1 MAPLNL
7 WLRCETKEFE
17 HRSALT
23 PQTAKKLIDSGN
35 FTVTVERDP
44 QRIFEDAEFEA
55 VGCKLVE
62 WNSWPSAPLDSVII
76 GLKELPENDT
86 TPLPHTHIMFAH
98 CYKQQGGWIDVI
110 SRWEAGQPT
119 GMLYDL
125 EFLQEENGRRVAAFG
140 YHAGFAGAAVGT
152 LALAKQVGSEGEKA
166 RLGEIKPYPNE
177 TELINYVKGQ
187 VGEVGAKLGRKPRA
201 LVIGALGRCGR
212 GAVDFFK
219 AAGFEDSNILK
230 WDMQETAKGGPF
242 EEITDV
248 DVFVNCIYLTSK
260 IPSFVDKE
268 SIAAAADKRNLRVVV
283 DVSCDTTNP
292 NNPIPIYSINTT
304 FDKPTV
310 DVEGITAGPPLT
322 VVSIDH
328 LPTLLPRESSDAFS
342 NDLLPSLLTLPQA
355 VAERQ
360 PRQGK
365 SIAAQDVAK
374 GTPERVWKEA
384 EALFWERLADAQ
396 AAKKQ

>member
-17 HRSALT
+17 HRAALT
-23 PQTAKKLIDSGN
+23 PTTAKKLIDAG
-35 FTVTVERDP
+35 FTITVERDP
-44 QRIFEDAEFEA
+44 QRIFDDAEYEA

-62 WNSWPSAPLDSVII
+62 HNTWPSAPLSSPII
-76 GLKELPENDT
+76 GLKELPPNDS

-98 CYKQQGGWIDVI
+98 CYKEQGGWVDVL
-110 SRWEAGQPT
+110 SRWEAGQPS

-125 EFLQEENGRRVAAFG
+125 EFLQDENGRRVAAFG
-140 YHAGFAGAAVGT
+140 YHAGFAGAAVGA
-152 LALAKQVGSEGEKA
+152 LALAKQVASGGEKG

-177 TELINYVKGQ
+177 RELISYVQGQ
-187 VGEVGAKLGRKPRA
+187 MGAVQEKLGRKPRA

-219 AAGFEDSNILK
+219 AAGLDDDDIVK
-230 WDMQETAKGGPF
+230 WDMAETAKGGPF
-242 EEITDV
+242 TEILDV
-248 DVFVNCIYLTSK
+248 DIFVNCIYLTSK
-260 IPSFVDKE
+260 IPSFVDRA
-268 SIAAAADKRNLRVVV
+268 SIDAAGAERKLRVVV

-310 DVEGITAGPPLT
+310 DVDGLKAGPPLT

-328 LPTLLPRESSDAFS
+328 LPTLLPRESSEAFS

-355 VAERQ
+355 VADRAS
-360 PRQGK
+360 RQGQA
-365 SIAAQDVAK
+365 IAASEA
-374 GTPERVWKEA
+374 GSGPERVWREA
-384 EALFWERLADAQ
+384 EALFWTKMGEMK